1 MYFGR
6 DYTGAIDDT
15 LKATANERCTG
26 ESPIDGA
33 ADRLDAGQ
41 LGAIYTG
48 RMEYGPRALGAR
60 SILANP
66 SRRETHD
73 LLNQRLARSEF
84 MPFAP
89 VITAEKASAVFDINP
104 VNAYASRFMTITCN
118 VKPEW
123 RQRIAAVVHIDGSA
137 RPQVIERNT
146 NQLYYDILTA
156 FERKSG
162 LPVLVNTSFNV
173 HEEPIVNKPSEC
185 VKALLDGRIDFIV
198 TTQGLYERAA
208 SGA

>member
-1 MYFGR
+1 LSQRRDLRDVYLGR
-6 DYTGAIDDT
+6 DYTDSIDAVLGVT
-15 LKATANERCTG
+15 TGIRKTAEP
-26 ESPIDGA
+26 PIEGA
-33 ADRLDAGQ
+33 ARRLTAGQ

-73 LLNQRLARSEF
+73 LLNKRLARSEF

-89 VITAEKASAVFDINP
+89 VIAADKASTVFDINE
-104 VNAYASRFMTITCN
+104 VNSYACRFMTITCN
-118 VKPEW
+118 VKPQW
-123 RQRIAAVVHIDGSA
+123 RERIAAVVHIDGSA
-137 RPQVIERNT
+137 RPQTIERET
-146 NQLYYDILTA
+146 NPLYYDILAA
-156 FERKSG
+156 FERESG

-185 VKALLDGRIDFIV
+185 LKALADG
-198 TTQGLYERAA
+198 
-208 SGA
+208 

>member
-1 MYFGR
+1 
-6 DYTGAIDDT
+6 
-15 LKATANERCTG
+15 
-26 ESPIDGA
+26 
-33 ADRLDAGQ
+33 
-41 LGAIYTG
+41 
-48 RMEYGPRALGAR
+48 MEYGPRALGAR

-73 LLNQRLARSEF
+73 LLNERLARSEF

-89 VITAEKASAVFDINP
+89 VITEEKAATVFDVDK
-104 VNAYASRFMTITCN
+104 VNAYACRFMTITCN

-137 RPQVIERNT
+137 RPQTIERET
-146 NQLYYDILTA
+146 NPLYYDILTA
-156 FERKSG
+156 FERESG

-198 TTQGLYERAA
+198 TTQGIYERASPNA
-208 SGA
+208 GQ